1 MRCSCGSTRFVPL
14 GVQEVLNIKDPEKP
28 GKSIN
33 LVNCAECGTTLS
45 CSRHF
50 YAVVKY
56 LHNYHG
62 VDSEVGSAVKLA
74 H

>member
-14 GVQEVLNIKDPEKP
+14 GVQATINRDKSVGP

-33 LVNCAECGTTLS
+33 LINCEECGTTLS
-45 CSRHF
+45 CSKHF

-62 VDSEVGSAVKLA
+62 IDSEIESAIKLA